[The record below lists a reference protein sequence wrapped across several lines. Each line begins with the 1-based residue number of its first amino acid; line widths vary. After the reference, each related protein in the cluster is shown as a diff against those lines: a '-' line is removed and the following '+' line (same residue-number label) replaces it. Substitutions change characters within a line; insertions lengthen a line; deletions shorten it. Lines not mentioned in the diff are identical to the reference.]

1 MSGKQLFYL
10 FIIIVVGSC
19 KTGSTVKGSKKANS
33 SFSSKDIIQIHQ
45 KASPDFGTLASRI
58 HVSYED
64 EKKSQSVTVSLRMEK
79 DKKIWIKASLIGI
92 TLAKVLITPES
103 VSYYETVS
111 NTYFEGNFEL
121 LSKWLGTEIDFQKA
135 QSILLGQSIFDLKTT
150 SYSSKVIQNKYNL
163 QPKRQPQNFIH
174 SLLLYPEN
182 FKVAKGTLSQPND
195 DRLLTIDY
203 EEYQAL
209 EGSYYPSDI
218 LIKAVEK
225 GKTTTYELK
234 YRKIDLNVSVN
245 FPFTI
250 PSGYKEIELD

>member
-103 VSYYETVS
+103 VSCYETVS

-150 SYSSKVIQNKYNL
+150 SYSSKVIQ
-163 QPKRQPQNFIH
+163 I
-174 SLLLYPEN
+174 S
-182 FKVAKGTLSQPND
+182 TTCS
-195 DRLLTIDY
+195 
-203 EEYQAL
+203 
-209 EGSYYPSDI
+209 PSDNLRTLFIRCCCIPKI
-218 LIKAVEK
+218 LKLPK
-225 GKTTTYELK
+225 EL
-234 YRKIDLNVSVN
+234 YHSQM
-245 FPFTI
+245 TI
-250 PSGYKEIELD
+250 GY